1 MVRLLVRYFKMAA
14 VIARACSSKP
24 VAAGLSA
31 CLPGVRVYSSSSS
44 FVPGPSNGHLERV
57 TVRGVS
63 GNCKTNHRRSNRAR
77 PMHLPPK
84 MSTRAAAAFSS
95 TTKQQ
100 QQQQQQQVRPLGAA
114 KLESIDFNPTA
125 STAYTPVVI
134 MHGLLGNSRNFQGWG
149 AKLVKSLD
157 QERRVFAVDMRNHGA
172 SSHHDSMTYVN
183 MADDV
188 LGFLAD
194 KGLSEAV
201 LVGHSMGGKAAA
213 MTALLHPEVV
223 RGLIVMDIAPVSY
236 SMHDIHVVPTFIPFN
251 PPPFRVD
258 ATNWGETQKIIEA
271 IHRMPLDGVTSRRDA
286 DELLAKDIVD
296 PGLRAFAVTNL
307 DKDKS
312 TGGWTWKIN
321 IDAIQRSM
329 GTLAQFESGK
339 CHQEAIKGRLGGRG
353 GGGDDDTDELGAY
366 KGDTMFIAGGNS
378 RYIRSQHL
386 KEIGKLFP
394 KFVVSTVKGAGH
406 WVHADN
412 PAETLRLAKSFL
424 DRPELG

>member
-1 MVRLLVRYFKMAA
+1 MAA
-14 VIARACSSKP
+14 VIARCAKP
-24 VAAGLSA
+24 SAGLSTFWPSA
-31 CLPGVRVYSSSSS
+31 RPLCLLAGARARSSCL
-44 FVPGPSNGHLERV
+44 FTPGPSKCPRVRSSCTLGGSNSNSNSISNIDVSHRQNGNTRWPH
-57 TVRGVS
+57 
-63 GNCKTNHRRSNRAR
+63 
-77 PMHLPPK
+77 PPCIEA
-84 MSTRAAAAFSS
+84 SAALSSAA
-95 TTKQQ
+95 TQQ
-100 QQQQQQQVRPLGAA
+100 SVVRPAGAA
-114 KLESIDFNPTA
+114 KLESIDFNPNA
-125 STAYTPVVI
+125 SSTLTPVVI

-149 AKLVKSLD
+149 SKLVKSLE

-172 SSHHDSMTYVN
+172 SSHHESMTYVN

-201 LVGHSMGGKAAA
+201 LIGHSMGGKAAA
-213 MTALLHPEVV
+213 MTALLHPKVV
-223 RGLIVMDIAPVSY
+223 KGLVIMDIAPVSY
-236 SMHDIHVVPTFIPFN
+236 SM
-251 PPPFRVD
+251 VD

-271 IHRMPLDGVTSRRDA
+271 IHKMPLEGVTSRRDA

-296 PGLRAFAVTNL
+296 PALRAFAVTNL
-307 DKDKS
+307 DKDPG
-312 TGGWTWKIN
+312 TGGWAWRIN

-329 GTLAQFESGK
+329 GTLAQFDSGK
-339 CHQEAIKGRLGGRG
+339 RHREEIQGRLVGGI
-353 GGGDDDTDELGAY
+353 GDRADADKDELGSY
-366 KGDTMFIAGGNS
+366 GGDTLFVAGGTS

-394 KFVVSTVKGAGH
+394 KFVVSTIKGAGH

>member
-1 MVRLLVRYFKMAA
+1 MAA
-14 VIARACSSKP
+14 VIARCAKP
-24 VAAGLSA
+24 SAGLSTWA
-31 CLPGVRVYSSSSS
+31 FSDAFVGARVRNNCLCAPA
-44 FVPGPSNGHLERV
+44 PSG
-57 TVRGVS
+57 
-63 GNCKTNHRRSNRAR
+63 CRRSA
-77 PMHLPPK
+77 
-84 MSTRAAAAFSS
+84 STRALRGRNSVNISYRWNSNATRAHVLQMQASAALS
-95 TTKQQ
+95 TSATRQP
-100 QQQQQQQVRPLGAA
+100 VLRPPDAA
-114 KLESIDFNPTA
+114 KLESIDFNPNA
-125 STAYTPVVI
+125 NSALAPVVI

-149 AKLVKSLD
+149 SKLVKSLD

-172 SSHHDSMTYVN
+172 SSHHESMTYVN

-201 LVGHSMGGKAAA
+201 LIGHSMGGKAAA

-223 RGLIVMDIAPVSY
+223 KGLVIMDIAPVSY
-236 SMHDIHVVPTFIPFN
+236 SM
-251 PPPFRVD
+251 VD

-296 PGLRAFAVTNL
+296 PALRAFAVTNL
-307 DKDKS
+307 DKDPAA
-312 TGGWTWKIN
+312 GGWAWRIH

-329 GTLAQFESGK
+329 GTLAQFDSGK
-339 CHQEAIKGRLGGRG
+339 LHREEIQGRLVGGS
-353 GGGDDDTDELGAY
+353 GDRVDGDRDELGSY
-366 KGDTMFIAGGNS
+366 KGDTLFIAGGTS

-394 KFVVSTVKGAGH
+394 KFVVSTIKGAGH

-412 PAETLRLAKSFL
+412 PTETLRLAKSFL